1 MKKTMGDWDRG
12 GRTGKNSFPP
22 LYASIREQ
30 IKNNPGCVCL
40 IQVGSFYELYFEQA
54 TEYGPKLGIKVATKQ
69 TADFNIP
76 MSGFPVYQLQKFV
89 KILVHDH
96 QTNVAIIDQSHDVAL
111 NKIHR
116 KISRIVSPGTLVEE
130 SFINYSDN
138 NYLLAIS
145 FAPNQPV
152 AEASTPVGLAWT
164 DVSVGEFHVQHTTL
178 ADVMGDIAR
187 ISPAEVILNG
197 DLEKAGI
204 EGLSQ
209 WWEPLSGLNHYFVR
223 YHNPQYRDLKL
234 AFTQD
239 QQRIRKHLELFSIR
253 ELAAMNLALSYV
265 NVNLPEISLELDM
278 PHQYYSSKYLQ
289 MDARTRDALEL
300 THRLVGSKQS
310 VVGLLLNVIK
320 ETVTVSGSRMLN
332 QWLNSPV
339 TDVTEITRRQDHVE
353 GWLENPSLHR
363 QVRAQLVGIGDIM
376 RLVQKLVVR
385 PNDVAPNLISIADT
399 LVQLNEV
406 QKLVAA
412 SDCVAHQELATA
424 MTVPIDIAEEILNT
438 LHVETVAEPNDIED
452 DEANYED
459 ANSGLYSNAIFEKY
473 RRVDEALKFEFSV
486 RADYDKELI
495 ELHARLDDLKSQGD
509 VFLNE
514 LTETLRGI
522 DPKATVTKRDV
533 LGRHSNV
540 IYISTK
546 MKHLAFIENVFESSE
561 VREKRKTS
569 LLVKPPK
576 WADLQ
581 KLVDETTEAIVA
593 KEQKILNELRLSVLN
608 NVSTIREVARL
619 ADFIDVTASFA
630 VLAHHHNLV
639 RPKFTK
645 ATKLHIQDGRHLVV
659 ESALL
664 QVGRLFHANTT
675 KMGKADGLTWV
686 VSGPNM
692 GGKSTFLRQNAL
704 AVILAQIGC
713 YVPASK
719 ALMLVVDRIFTR
731 IGALDDLFSN
741 LLTFMVEMV
750 ETASIL
756 TNATPNSL
764 AVVDEI
770 GRGTS
775 GKEGL
780 SIAYATLVY
789 LLTQSKCRTLFA
801 THFGPELK
809 EMLDGFNVNQNN
821 LRWLKTRKIDH
832 QLEPGIS
839 PHSGALEVAKQAG
852 FPQKALEIAEDAL
865 TKLASKRSS
874 IG

>member
-1 MKKTMGDWDRG
+1 MSKTMGEWDRG

-96 QTNVAIIDQSHDVAL
+96 QTNVAIVDQIFDAAS

-178 ADVMGDIAR
+178 GDVMGDIAR
-187 ISPAEVILNG
+187 ISPAEVILSG

-204 EGLSQ
+204 EGLAQ
-209 WWEPLSGLNHYFVR
+209 WWDSLSGLNQYFVR
-223 YHNPQYRDLKL
+223 YHNSQYRDLKL

-239 QQRIRKHLELFSIR
+239 QQRLRKHLESFSVR
-253 ELAAMNLALSYV
+253 ESAAMNLALSYV
-265 NVNLPEISLELDM
+265 NVNLPEIALELDM

-289 MDARTRDALEL
+289 MDPRTRDALEL
-300 THRLVGSKQS
+300 THRSIGSKHS
-310 VVGLLLNVIK
+310 VVGSLLNVIK

-339 TDVTEITRRQDHVE
+339 TDVNEITQRQDHVQA
-353 GWLENPSLHR
+353 WLDNPSLHR
-363 QVRAQLVGIGDIM
+363 RVRAQLVGIGDVM

-385 PNDVAPNLISIADT
+385 PNDVAPNLISIADA

-406 QKLVAA
+406 QKLVA
-412 SDCVAHQELATA
+412 SSESKAHRKLAAA
-424 MTVPIDIAEEILNT
+424 MTVPIDLAEEILNT
-438 LHVETVAEPNDIED
+438 LHVEAVAEPSDIE
-452 DEANYED
+452 EEESHLED
-459 ANSGLYSNAIFEKY
+459 TSSGSYSNAIFEKY
-473 RRVDEALKFEFSV
+473 RRVDEAPKFEFSV
-486 RADYDKELI
+486 RADFDDELI
-495 ELHARLDDLKSQGD
+495 ALHGRLDELKRQGD
-509 VFLNE
+509 KYLE
-514 LTETLRGI
+514 DMTETLTSI
-522 DPKATVTKRDV
+522 DPKVSITKRDV
-533 LGRHSNV
+533 SGRHSNV
-540 IYISTK
+540 IYIATK
-546 MKHLAFIENVFESSE
+546 VKHLSLIEDMFESGE
-561 VREKRKTS
+561 IREKRKTS
-569 LLVKPPK
+569 LLIKPPK
-576 WADLQ
+576 WAELQ
-581 KLVDETTEAIVA
+581 KLVDETTEAIVI
-593 KEQKILNELRLSVLN
+593 KEQKILNELRLSVSK
-608 NVSTIREVARL
+608 NVAIIREVARL
-619 ADFIDVTASFA
+619 ADYIDVTASFA
-630 VLAHHHNLV
+630 VSAHHHNLI

-645 ATKLHIQDGRHLVV
+645 ATKLYIEDGRHLVV
-659 ESALL
+659 ESALS

-719 ALMLVVDRIFTR
+719 ASMSVVDRIFTR
-731 IGALDDLFSN
+731 IGASDDLFSN
-741 LLTFMVEMV
+741 LSTFMVEMV

-809 EMLDGFNVNQNN
+809 ELLDGFNVNQNN

-832 QLEPGIS
+832 QLESGIS

-852 FPQKALEIAEDAL
+852 FPKKALDIAEDAL
-865 TKLASKRSS
+865 SKLALKRGS